1 MTEQKY
7 STKHYDFDYQLSAED
22 VEAGYVRLDP
32 YFVSKQWK
40 LGSKD
45 ESCIIFHSLKTIAR
59 FGMKNDKEREIKALY
74 IQAKSLARIYGV
86 SLDE

>member
-1 MTEQKY
+1 MEHTSQ
-7 STKHYDFDYQLSAED
+7 HYDFDYKLS
-22 VEAGYVRLDP
+22 EADIKAGFIRLDP

-59 FGMKNDKEREIKALY
+59 FGMKNNAEREIKALY
-74 IQAKSLARIYGV
+74 VQAKALARLYGV
-86 SLDE
+86 TLDV